1 MRMTSRE
8 DTIHDLINLT
18 NAVLDKLNGLLE
30 DSTYVTP
37 ERIEIRRKGRFAPY
51 LVTPADIATLKVK
64 YPNVEVE
71 WEARRA
77 AEWSARAPQGKLWV
91 DVPRGLNNW
100 MMRKAKQMAAGR
112 PSMLEPDVYDRAEEG

>member
-1 MRMTSRE
+1 MTDDRDHTVRE
-8 DTIHDLINLT
+8 LINMVAYVQEQLET
-18 NAVLDKLNGLLE
+18 LLE
-30 DSTYVTP
+30 SVSPITP

-112 PSMLEPDVYDRAEEG
+112 PSMLEPDVYDRAESDG